1 MITQILS
8 KVLWLYAGALIPT
21 YMAKLNIIQLDGQ
34 TNVVMPT
41 LIGMLLAACTLF
53 LFVLGY

>member
-8 KVLWLYAGALIPT
+8 KVLWLYTGALIPT